1 MNGSASGLWSTIC
14 CKSAP
19 DHSAYV
25 GITYI
30 QLMGEIGFSGYFCY
44 ELCHHIR
51 TPDGK
56 TATVDSAH
64 EQAAMASEYMS
75 DILARQHM

>member
-1 MNGSASGLWSTIC
+1 
-14 CKSAP
+14 
-19 DHSAYV
+19 V

-30 QLMGEIGFSGYFCY
+30 QLIGEIGFSGYFCY

-56 TATVDSAH
+56 TATVDYAH
-64 EQAAMASEYMS
+64 EQAAMASE
-75 DILARQHM
+75 